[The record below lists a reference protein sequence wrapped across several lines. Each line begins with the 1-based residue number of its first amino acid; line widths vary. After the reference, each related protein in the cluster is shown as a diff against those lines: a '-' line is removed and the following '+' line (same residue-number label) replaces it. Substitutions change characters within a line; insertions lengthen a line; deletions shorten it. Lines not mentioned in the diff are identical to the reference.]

1 MMEEIVLEAAHL
13 SKVFRSGKQDVE
25 AVEDV
30 SFQLRQG
37 EALGIVGESGSGK
50 STVAR
55 MLARLTDSSGGCIR
69 LFGKEITHARG
80 KELRDVYRKLQLVFQ
95 TPGESFDPRRTLG
108 DGIREG
114 LRNQGLSRSA
124 AALRAGELLKR
135 CGLGKEYAGRYP
147 HQVSGGECQRAAVAR
162 ALGMEPRIL
171 ICDEITSA
179 LDVTAQ
185 KKILELLLTLKQEE
199 KLSFVFISHDLALVQ
214 AFCDRVL
221 VLYQGKVMEEG
232 TTEKV
237 IGSPSSEYTR
247 RLVASAL

>member
-55 MLARLTDSSGGCIR
+55 MLARLADSSGGCIR

-232 TTEKV
+232 TTEEV